1 MTSSRLEA
9 FSDGVFSI
17 SATLLVLQLH
27 VPAQGEGD
35 LARALLAQW
44 PSYASYAV
52 SFMTIG
58 IIWVNHH
65 AVLANVRQVDR
76 PLLLL
81 NLWLLL
87 AISTIPFPTALLGQ
101 YITGGQGSHLAAS
114 VYGGVMLLV
123 NLAFS
128 ALRLRIARDSA
139 RLTNRPVSL
148 PAILRR
154 WAGPLAYIL
163 GIGLAFVSA
172 EASLLVYGSVAVF
185 YVLSSLED

>member
-1 MTSSRLEA
+1 
-9 FSDGVFSI
+9 
-17 SATLLVLQLH
+17 
-27 VPAQGEGD
+27 
-35 LARALLAQW
+35 
-44 PSYASYAV
+44 
-52 SFMTIG
+52 
-58 IIWVNHH
+58 
-65 AVLANVRQVDR
+65 
-76 PLLLL
+76 
-81 NLWLLL
+81 LWLLL

-139 RLTNRPVSL
+139 RLTDRPVSL